1 MPRRHVVKDLSEE
14 EFEFVIQRILDGDT
28 DRALSVAFESK
39 FDKSLAKSSLNRW
52 REATGNELAERYRL
66 ARYQAKQLL
75 ENLKEEEGADKH
87 QLVMRSIEDRLL
99 TATRE
104 VITAD
109 PLKLLRIRQQ
119 EKKRELQERTLHLKE
134 RALEFQQEKASREA
148 TLQVDRFEIAASA
161 WQFILRWFALHD
173 APVVDKLTGRSEEL
187 LKDLEAHIENQNS

>member
-1 MPRRHVVKDLSEE
+1 MTRRHVVRDLSDE
-14 EFEFVIQRILDGDT
+14 EFEYVIHRILEGDT
-28 DRALSVAFESK
+28 DRELSAAFGAK
-39 FDKSLAKSSLNRW
+39 FEKRLAKSSLNRW

-75 ENLKEEEGADKH
+75 ENLEEEEGADKH

-119 EKKRELQERTLHLKE
+119 EKKRELQERTLDLKE
-134 RALEFQQEKASREA
+134 RTLDFQKDKANREA
-148 TLQVDRFEIAASA
+148 GLQTDRFNIAADA
-161 WQFILRWFALHD
+161 WRFILHWFTQHD
-173 APVVDKLTGRSEEL
+173 TSVVDKLTGSSEEL
-187 LKDLEAHIENQNS
+187 LQDLESHLENQTT